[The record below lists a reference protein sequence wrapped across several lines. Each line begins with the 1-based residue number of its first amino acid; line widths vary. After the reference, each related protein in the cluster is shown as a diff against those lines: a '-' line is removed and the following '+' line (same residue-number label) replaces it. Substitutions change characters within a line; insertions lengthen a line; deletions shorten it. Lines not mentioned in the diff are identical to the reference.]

1 MLQREVPRLILA
13 SGSASRRALLEAAGL
28 CFETRIPDVDEA
40 PVKAAAL
47 AGGAEAEDAALILAE
62 RKAERIARD
71 ELGALV
77 VGADQILVCE
87 GVWFDKP
94 PDIAAA
100 RTQLESLRGRTHRL
114 ATAAVCMQDGQRV
127 WHAVASPRL
136 TMRPFSADFLDSYL
150 LAEGEHVL
158 GSVGSYRLEGP
169 GVHLFEQVTGE
180 HAAILGLPLLA
191 LLDFLRQQ
199 GVLLA

>member
-1 MLQREVPRLILA
+1 
-13 SGSASRRALLEAAGL
+13 
-28 CFETRIPDVDEA
+28 
-40 PVKAAAL
+40 
-47 AGGAEAEDAALILAE
+47 
-62 RKAERIARD
+62 
-71 ELGALV
+71 
-77 VGADQILVCE
+77 
-87 GVWFDKP
+87 
-94 PDIAAA
+94 
-100 RTQLESLRGRTHRL
+100 
-114 ATAAVCMQDGQRV
+114 MQDGQRV